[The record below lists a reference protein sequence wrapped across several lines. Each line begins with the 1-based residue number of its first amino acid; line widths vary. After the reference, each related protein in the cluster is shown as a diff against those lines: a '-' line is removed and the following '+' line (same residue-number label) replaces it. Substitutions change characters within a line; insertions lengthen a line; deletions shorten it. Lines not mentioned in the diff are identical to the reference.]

1 LNQPVVRVT
10 LPPMTSRTFPSLL
23 AFALVSTSLVGCG
36 GTVDETH
43 EGVLEEGDARQST
56 DDSLQDPYTFKTNE
70 GYAID
75 IVMES
80 SEVDAYLMLSDPDGN
95 KVGENNDEVP
105 GNNNARI
112 QMVAPSSGT
121 YTVFANTFRPG
132 EAGSY
137 TLTIHATEPA
147 AAE

>member
-1 LNQPVVRVT
+1 
-10 LPPMTSRTFPSLL
+10 MISRTSKTLVVIAL
-23 AFALVSTSLVGCG
+23 AMSSLVGCG
-36 GTVDETH
+36 GAVDETH
-43 EGVLEEGDARQST
+43 QGVLEEGDDRQST

-80 SEVDAYLMLSDPDGN
+80 SDVDAYLMLADPDGN

-112 QMVAPSSGT
+112 QVVAPSSGT
-121 YTVFANTFRPG
+121 YTVFANTYRPG
-132 EAGSY
+132 EAGAY
-137 TLTIHATEPA
+137 TLTIRATEPTD
-147 AAE
+147 EE

>member
-1 LNQPVVRVT
+1 
-10 LPPMTSRTFPSLL
+10 MTSRTISSLL
-23 AFALVSTSLVGCG
+23 ALALGFTSLVGCG

-43 EGVLEEGDARQST
+43 QGVLEEGDDRQST

-80 SEVDAYLMLSDPDGN
+80 SEVDAYLMLAGPDGS

-112 QMVAPSSGT
+112 QLTAPSSGT
-121 YTVFANTFRPG
+121 YTVFANTYRPG
-132 EAGSY
+132 ESGAY
-137 TLTIHATEPA
+137 TLTIRATEPA
-147 AAE
+147 AEE

>member
-1 LNQPVVRVT
+1 
-10 LPPMTSRTFPSLL
+10 MTSRTVPTLL
-23 AFALVSTSLVGCG
+23 ALALTLTSLVGCG
-36 GTVDETH
+36 GVVDETH
-43 EGVLEEGDARQST
+43 EGVLEEGDDRQST
-56 DDSLQDPYTFKTNE
+56 DDSLQDPYTFRTNE

-80 SEVDAYLMLSDPDGN
+80 SDVDAYLMLAGPDGA

-112 QMVAPSSGT
+112 QVEAASSGT

-132 EAGSY
+132 ETGAY

-147 AAE
+147 E